1 MESKK
6 PKTFPQLETEIVAC
20 KQRLYDENISD
31 EDRKQTFALLEQLS
45 SELVK
50 KTDALVFCPR
60 KMIVKQHD
68 DCNLY
73 VFMNDTNSHVNVYAG
88 ATKVE
93 RFQGVRIE
101 PAHGD
106 YPGNAVTI
114 SSFVE
119 TPCGTYEPGVT
130 LLITLPNNL
139 KSTTVLRNST
149 IAETE
154 KKMAN
159 LEKASQNQPSTEAD
173 A

>member
-1 MESKK
+1 MEPKK
-6 PKTFPQLETEIVAC
+6 PKTFLQLETEIMAC
-20 KQRLYDENISD
+20 KQKLDNENLSD
-31 EDRKQTFALLEQLS
+31 EDQKQTRFLLEQLS
-45 SELVK
+45 SELIG
-50 KTDALVFCPR
+50 KTESLVFYPR
-60 KMIVKQHD
+60 KMIVKQKD
-68 DCNLY
+68 VCNLY
-73 VFMNDTNSHVNVYAG
+73 VFMNDTHSHVNVYAG
-88 ATKVE
+88 ATKDE

-119 TPCGTYEPGVT
+119 TPCGTHESGVT

-154 KKMAN
+154 KKMAK